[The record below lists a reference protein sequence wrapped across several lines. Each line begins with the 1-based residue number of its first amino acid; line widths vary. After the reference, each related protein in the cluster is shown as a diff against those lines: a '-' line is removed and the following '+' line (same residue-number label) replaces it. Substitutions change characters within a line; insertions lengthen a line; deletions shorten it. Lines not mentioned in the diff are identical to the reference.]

1 MTATPRLGAPQVA
14 DASATPGTDCNEQCA
29 YFDMGAN
36 AFSIADRDATA
47 PPGSPSTTS
56 AYIVAASPTG
66 AWSGHAGDIAFLVN
80 GTWTFID
87 VREGMIFWIE
97 DENKFLVALSSSS
110 FQEFT
115 PITIDNDTTLAGD
128 SASNVPSQHAV
139 KTYVT
144 NSIAGLFDLK
154 GATDCSGNP
163 NYPSASKGDAYRVSV
178 AGKIGGASGTDVEIG
193 DWYFATADNAGGT
206 QASVGTSWATIE
218 HNGVFGGGTPITAK
232 DEGSTLTSSMTSI
245 DFVGAGVVASNSGG
259 AVTVTIA
266 GGGYSGGVESV
277 PVLAGAMTPRTTSGA
292 ATGTSESATNKI
304 MRSTLDFDGTSN
316 EYAQFLFPMPKS
328 WNESTVTAQFI
339 WEAPGGTGN
348 VIWGIQGVSISDD
361 DVIDAAF
368 GTAQTVTDGVTATTD
383 VMQSAFTSA
392 ITIGGTPAE
401 GDLVCFQ
408 VYRDAANGSDTLNAI
423 DAKLIAI
430 RLNFTTN
437 ASDDS

>member
-1 MTATPRLGAPQVA
+1 
-14 DASATPGTDCNEQCA
+14 
-29 YFDMGAN
+29 
-36 AFSIADRDATA
+36 
-47 PPGSPSTTS
+47 
-56 AYIVAASPTG
+56 
-66 AWSGHAGDIAFLVN
+66 
-80 GTWTFID
+80 
-87 VREGMIFWIE
+87 
-97 DENKFLVALSSSS
+97 
-110 FQEFT
+110 
-115 PITIDNDTTLAGD
+115 
-128 SASNVPSQHAV
+128 
-139 KTYVT
+139 VT
-144 NSIAGLFDLK
+144 
-154 GATDCSGNP
+154 
-163 NYPSASKGDAYRVSV
+163 V

-206 QASVGTSWATIE
+206 QAAVGTSWATIE
-218 HNGVFGGGTPITAK
+218 HNGVFGGGSPIAAK

-245 DFVGAGVVASNSGG
+245 DFVGAGVTATNSGG

-266 GGGYSGGVESV
+266 GGGYSGGVQSV

-292 ATGTSESATNKI
+292 AAGTSESATNKI

-316 EYAQFLFPMPKS
+316 EYAQFLCPMPKS

-348 VIWGIQGVSISDD
+348 VVWGIQGVSISDD